1 MSSIDPPAHD
11 FSQPS
16 PLSEEAI
23 KGLSAALE
31 RSRDDA
37 GDTLG
42 AITRRPS
49 TVETGELLEPID
61 LALARA
67 QNITLFAV
75 AGADQGIADS
85 HALIAL
91 EERDA
96 VAVTD
101 LFIGGPGLGTDRILT
116 EIEVAVLSTELPA
129 IVAPLINAVMFDD
142 ELDSSTLHVVEIG
155 DELPISNRL
164 VRLGVRLTVDGR
176 SIDIAL
182 LIPDPDTAETSTPK
196 PFSRSELAVAVAGVE
211 VELVVN
217 LGEVAI
223 AGYELEQLAP
233 GDVIRLDHSEGE
245 RVVAEVDGIAVLE
258 GRVGDHHGR
267 IALSV
272 ERIVERGDV
281 SESQYTES
289 P

>member
-1 MSSIDPPAHD
+1 MSSTDARAHD

-16 PLSEEAI
+16 PLSDEAI
-23 KGLSAALE
+23 KGLSTALE
-31 RSRDDA
+31 RSRGDA
-37 GDTLG
+37 ADILG

-49 TVETGELLEPID
+49 TIETGELLEPID

-75 AGADQGIADS
+75 TGADQGIAES

-101 LFIGGPGLGTDRILT
+101 LFIGGPGVGADRPLT

-129 IVAPLINAVMFDD
+129 IVAPLINAVMFD
-142 ELDSSTLHVVEIG
+142 EQLDSSKLLVVEVG
-155 DELPISNRL
+155 DPLPTNNRL
-164 VRLGVRLTVDGR
+164 VRLGVRLTVAER

-182 LIPDPDTAETSTPK
+182 LIPDPDAVAEAAPK
-196 PFSRSELAVAVAGVE
+196 PFSRAELADAVAAVE

-217 LGEVAI
+217 LGEVAV
-223 AGYELEQLAP
+223 AGYELEQLAL
-233 GDVIRLDHSEGE
+233 GDVIRLDHSASD

-258 GRVGDHHGR
+258 GHVGDNHGR
-267 IALSV
+267 LALSV
-272 ERIVERGDV
+272 ERIIQP
-281 SESQYTES
+281 SESEYSET